1 MEISL
6 SRASSAAAAI
16 SRVASREQ
24 PRRRSNTCSVNAPKR
39 LAARRVGDV
48 ILGDRAWADKG
59 TSAEALRKS
68 QGGGNYDTPS
78 FSTR

>member
-1 MEISL
+1 MFGE
-6 SRASSAAAAI
+6 RAKTLGVRAQHI
-16 SRVASREQ
+16 L
-24 PRRRSNTCSVNAPKR
+24 RR
-39 LAARRVGDV
+39 ARRVGDV